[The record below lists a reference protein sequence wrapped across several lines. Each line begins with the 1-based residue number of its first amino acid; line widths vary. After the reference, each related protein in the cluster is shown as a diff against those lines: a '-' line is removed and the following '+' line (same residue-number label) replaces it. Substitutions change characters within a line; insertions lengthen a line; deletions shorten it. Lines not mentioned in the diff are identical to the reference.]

1 MISHRANAPCAFA
14 RALNQS
20 KAALVL
26 AVRERELTLVPRW
39 ESQLV
44 PLPVEQPASGL
55 RELWC
60 AAHAQAM
67 GGQPQCSRVQPASAT
82 CSLMHRQPGNTKS
95 RGVFGAEAAAG
106 LVASV
111 AVRQVPAADCN
122 QYRRDTDRSLV
133 VLGAKPVRPAAPAA
147 STPARFGAHTPP
159 VGQASGALG

>member
-1 MISHRANAPCAFA
+1 MIRHTANARCAFA
-14 RALNQS
+14 RSLNQS

-26 AVRERELTLVPRW
+26 AVRERELTLVPWW

-44 PLPVEQPASGL
+44 PPPVEQPASGL

-60 AAHAQAM
+60 VAHAQAM

-82 CSLMHRQPGNTKS
+82 CSLMHRQSGNTKP

-106 LVASV
+106 LVSSV
-111 AVRQVPAADCN
+111 AVRQAPAADCN
-122 QYRRDTDRSLV
+122 QDRRNADRPLV
-133 VLGAKPVRPAAPAA
+133 VLGAKPVRLAAPAA

-159 VGQASGALG
+159 VGQAFGALG